1 MHYQAQQAQQGQVP
15 ESVDNQLNVTSQE
28 DAKPIEEA
36 VAVLL
41 LRAANIDGK
50 KDAKEIDA
58 IKKLIIKQFNYD
70 EQKTNALIDSAS
82 DKEES
87 STDLFE
93 WSKII
98 NDYYDLDSKK
108 IVFSMMCEI
117 ICADGLIDP
126 FESNFIRRLSGLLY
140 ISDKEAGIIKKQV
153 MKEKDMQ

>member
-1 MHYQAQQAQQGQVP
+1 MKKFI
-15 ESVDNQLNVTSQE
+15 EKLFRRKSLENKNEDLTSNSL
-28 DAKPIEEA
+28 IEEA

>member
-1 MHYQAQQAQQGQVP
+1 MKKFI
-15 ESVDNQLNVTSQE
+15 EKLFRRKSSENKNEDLTSNSL
-28 DAKPIEEA
+28 IEEA

-98 NDYYDLDSKK
+98 NDHYDLDSKK

-153 MKEKDMQ
+153 MKEKDMQWLM

>member
-1 MHYQAQQAQQGQVP
+1 MKKFI
-15 ESVDNQLNVTSQE
+15 EKIFKRKSSENKDEDLTSSSL
-28 DAKPIEEA
+28 IEEA

-98 NDYYDLDSKK
+98 NDHYDLDSKK

>member
-1 MHYQAQQAQQGQVP
+1 MKKFI
-15 ESVDNQLNVTSQE
+15 EKLFRRKSSENKNEDSTSSSL
-28 DAKPIEEA
+28 IEEA

-98 NDYYDLDSKK
+98 NDHYDLDSKK

>member
-1 MHYQAQQAQQGQVP
+1 MKKFI
-15 ESVDNQLNVTSQE
+15 EKLFKRKSSENKNEDLTSSSL
-28 DAKPIEEA
+28 IEEA

-98 NDYYDLDSKK
+98 NDHYDLDSKK

-140 ISDKEAGIIKKQV
+140 ISDKEAGTIKKQV

>member
-1 MHYQAQQAQQGQVP
+1 MKKFI
-15 ESVDNQLNVTSQE
+15 EKLFRRKSSENKNEDLTSSSL
-28 DAKPIEEA
+28 IEEA

-70 EQKTNALIDSAS
+70 EQKTNTLIDSAS

-98 NDYYDLDSKK
+98 NDHYDLDSKK

>member
-1 MHYQAQQAQQGQVP
+1 MKKFI
-15 ESVDNQLNVTSQE
+15 EKLFRRKSLENKNEDLTSNSL
-28 DAKPIEEA
+28 IEEA

-58 IKKLIIKQFNYD
+58 IKKSIIKQFNYD

-98 NDYYDLDSKK
+98 NDHYDLDSKK
-108 IVFSMMCEI
+108 IVYSMMCEI

>member
-1 MHYQAQQAQQGQVP
+1 MKKFIEKLFKRKSSENKNEGLIN
-15 ESVDNQLNVTSQE
+15 SSL
-28 DAKPIEEA
+28 IEEA

>member
-1 MHYQAQQAQQGQVP
+1 MKKFI
-15 ESVDNQLNVTSQE
+15 EKLFKRKSSENKDEDLTSSSL
-28 DAKPIEEA
+28 IEEA

-70 EQKTNALIDSAS
+70 ELKTNALIDSAS

-98 NDYYDLDSKK
+98 NDHYDLDSKK

>member
-1 MHYQAQQAQQGQVP
+1 MKKFI
-15 ESVDNQLNVTSQE
+15 EKLFRRKSLENKNEDLTSSSL
-28 DAKPIEEA
+28 IEEA

-98 NDYYDLDSKK
+98 NDHYDLDSKK

-126 FESNFIRRLSGLLY
+126 FESNFIRRLSCLLY

>member
-1 MHYQAQQAQQGQVP
+1 MKKFIERLFKRKSSENKNEGLIN
-15 ESVDNQLNVTSQE
+15 SSL
-28 DAKPIEEA
+28 IEEA

-98 NDYYDLDSKK
+98 NDHYDLDSKK

>member
-1 MHYQAQQAQQGQVP
+1 MKKFI
-15 ESVDNQLNVTSQE
+15 ERLFKRKSSENKNEDLTSSSL
-28 DAKPIEEA
+28 IEEA

-50 KDAKEIDA
+50 KDSKEIDA

-98 NDYYDLDSKK
+98 NDHYDLDSKK

>member
-1 MHYQAQQAQQGQVP
+1 MKKFI
-15 ESVDNQLNVTSQE
+15 EKLFRRKSSENKNEDLTSSSL
-28 DAKPIEEA
+28 IEEA

-98 NDYYDLDSKK
+98 NDHYDLDSKK

-140 ISDKEAGIIKKQV
+140 ISDKDAGIIKKQV
-153 MKEKDMQ
+153 MKKKDM

>member
-1 MHYQAQQAQQGQVP
+1 MKKFIKKLFSKKTPHIENQTMP
-15 ESVDNQLNVTSQE
+15 DNSV
-28 DAKPIEEA
+28 IEEA

-50 KDAKEIDA
+50 KDEKEIEA

-70 EQKTNALIDSAS
+70 EEKADIIISKAS
-82 DKEES
+82 EKEENS
-87 STDLFE
+87 SDLFE

-98 NDYYDLDSKK
+98 NDNYDLDSKK

-126 FESNFIRRLSGLLY
+126 FESNLIRRLSGLLY
-140 ISDKEAGIIKKQV
+140 ISDKDAGAIKKKV
-153 MKEKDMQ
+153 MNIKDM